1 MISRI
6 LAWFCGLDMLN
17 IPAPDIT
24 VTPDDVD
31 PRRLNISVTV
41 PETVINP
48 THIVIFDDY
57 SIGVYEKDCLIASSP
72 VIVYA

>member
-1 MISRI
+1 MISKV
-6 LAWFCGLDMLN
+6 LDWLCGLDILR
-17 IPAPDIT
+17 IPKPEIT

-41 PETVINP
+41 PEIVINP